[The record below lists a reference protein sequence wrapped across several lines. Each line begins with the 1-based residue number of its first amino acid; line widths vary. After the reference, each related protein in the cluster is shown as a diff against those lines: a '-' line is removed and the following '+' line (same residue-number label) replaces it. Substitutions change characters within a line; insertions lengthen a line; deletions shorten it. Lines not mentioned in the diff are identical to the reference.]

1 MNSPTGGDQREDLAR
16 LVRDAVGAHQTAV
29 EAALGALLPQILE
42 YGRLVAQALGQ
53 GKKVLACGNG
63 GSAAEAQHLVAE
75 LVGRFHT
82 ERRPLAAIALTT
94 DTSIL
99 TAVGNDYGYRE
110 VFARQ
115 VQALAAPGDA
125 LLLISTSGN
134 SENILAA
141 AERGR
146 GIGTVNIALTGRSGG
161 KLAALADL
169 CLRAPSDE
177 TPRIQEIHLLI
188 DHCLC
193 QIVERLLGF
202 TR

>member
-1 MNSPTGGDQREDLAR
+1 VSPAGGDQREDLSR
-16 LVRDAVGAHQTAV
+16 LVRDSVASHQAAV
-29 EAALGALLPQILE
+29 EAALGSLLPQILE
-42 YGRLVAQALGQ
+42 YGRLVAEAVGR
-53 GKKVLACGNG
+53 GKKLLACGNG

-75 LVGRFHT
+75 LVGRFHK
-82 ERRPLAAIALTT
+82 ERRPLPAIALTT

-146 GIGTVNIALTGRSGG
+146 GLDTVNIALTGRSGG
-161 KLAALADL
+161 KLAALADVAI
-169 CLRAPSDE
+169 RVPSDD
-177 TPRIQEIHLLI
+177 TQRIQEVHVLI
-188 DHCLC
+188 DHCVC
-193 QIVERLLGF
+193 QIVERLLGL
-202 TR
+202 TQ

>member
-1 MNSPTGGDQREDLAR
+1 M
-16 LVRDAVGAHQTAV
+16 
-29 EAALGALLPQILE
+29 
-42 YGRLVAQALGQ
+42 
-53 GKKVLACGNG
+53 
-63 GSAAEAQHLVAE
+63 
-75 LVGRFHT
+75 
-82 ERRPLAAIALTT
+82 
-94 DTSIL
+94 
-99 TAVGNDYGYRE
+99 GNDYGYRE

>member
-1 MNSPTGGDQREDLAR
+1 VSPAGGESREELSR
-16 LVRDAVGAHQTAV
+16 LVRHSVGVHHATV
-29 EAALGALLPQILE
+29 EEALASLLPQILE
-42 YGRLVAQALGQ
+42 YGRLVAEALGS
-53 GKKVLACGNG
+53 GKKLLACGNG

-75 LVGRFHT
+75 LVGRFHA
-82 ERRPLAAIALTT
+82 ERRPLPAIALTT
-94 DTSIL
+94 DSSIL

-134 SENILAA
+134 SESVLAA
-141 AERGR
+141 AVRGR
-146 GIGTVNIALTGRSGG
+146 EIGTVNIALTGRGGG

-169 CLRAPSDE
+169 VLRVPSDE
-177 TPRIQEIHLLI
+177 TPRIQEVHLLI

-202 TR
+202 DR

>member
-1 MNSPTGGDQREDLAR
+1 MSPPGGKESDDHLAR
-16 LVRDAVGAHQTAV
+16 LVRDSVGAHQAVV
-29 EAALGALLPQILE
+29 EASLASLVPQILE
-42 YGRLVAQALGQ
+42 YGRLVAEAFRG
-53 GKKVLACGNG
+53 GKKLLACGNG

-82 ERRPLAAIALTT
+82 ERRPLPAIALTT

-146 GIGTVNIALTGRSGG
+146 EIGTVTIALTGRSGG
-161 KLAALADL
+161 RLAALADL
-169 CLRAPSDE
+169 ALRVPADD
-177 TPRIQEIHLLI
+177 TPRIQEMHLLI

-193 QIVERLLGF
+193 EVVERLLGF

>member
-1 MNSPTGGDQREDLAR
+1 MSPAGGDQREDLSR
-16 LVRDAVGAHQTAV
+16 LVRDSVASHQAAV
-29 EAALGALLPQILE
+29 EAALGSLLPQILE
-42 YGRLVAQALGQ
+42 YGRLVAEAVGR
-53 GKKVLACGNG
+53 GKKLLACGNG

-75 LVGRFHT
+75 LVGRFHK
-82 ERRPLAAIALTT
+82 ERRPLPAIALTT

-146 GIGTVNIALTGRSGG
+146 GLDTVNIALTGRSGG
-161 KLAALADL
+161 KLAALADVAI
-169 CLRAPSDE
+169 RVPSDD
-177 TPRIQEIHLLI
+177 TQRIQEVHVLI
-188 DHCLC
+188 DHCVC
-193 QIVERLLGF
+193 QIVERLLGL
-202 TR
+202 TQ

>member
-1 MNSPTGGDQREDLAR
+1 M
-16 LVRDAVGAHQTAV
+16 
-29 EAALGALLPQILE
+29 
-42 YGRLVAQALGQ
+42 
-53 GKKVLACGNG
+53 
-63 GSAAEAQHLVAE
+63 VAE

>member
-1 MNSPTGGDQREDLAR
+1 VSAPGNQQDQDLGGLAR
-16 LVRDAVGAHQTAV
+16 EAVRAHQATV
-29 EAALGALLPQILE
+29 EASLEVIVPGILE
-42 YGRLVAQALGQ
+42 YGRLVALALGG
-53 GKKVLACGNG
+53 GKKLLACGNG

-75 LVGRFHT
+75 LVGRFHK

-99 TAVGNDYGYRE
+99 TAIGNDYAQRE

-169 CLRAPSDE
+169 AIRVPSHD
-177 TPRIQEIHLLI
+177 TPRIQEVHLLI

-193 QIVERLLGF
+193 QIVERLLGLD
-202 TR
+202 R

>member
-1 MNSPTGGDQREDLAR
+1 MSPSAENEELAR
-16 LVRDAVGAHQTAV
+16 LVRDSVGAHQAAV
-29 EAALGALLPQILE
+29 EAALAALVPQIVE
-42 YGRLVAQALGQ
+42 YGRLVAEAFSA
-53 GKKVLACGNG
+53 GKKLLACGNG
-63 GSAAEAQHLVAE
+63 GSAAECQHVVAE
-75 LVGRFHT
+75 LVGHFQA
-82 ERRPLAAIALTT
+82 ERRPLPAIALTT

-125 LLLISTSGN
+125 LLCISTSGN

-146 GIGTVNIALTGRSGG
+146 EIGTVTIALTGRSGG

-169 CLRAPSDE
+169 TLRMPADD
-177 TPRIQEIHLLI
+177 TQRIQEMHLLV

-202 TR
+202 TP